1 MTRGGAGADDH
12 EIGDAGFALNVD
24 GDNVLAFE
32 IINLI
37 NNELLECFTLQ
48 KVPLGIWW

>member
-1 MTRGGAGADDH
+1 MTRGGTGADDH
-12 EIGDAGFALNVD
+12 VIGDAGFALNVD
-24 GDNVLAFE
+24 GNNVLAFK

-48 KVPLGIWW
+48 KVPLGIW